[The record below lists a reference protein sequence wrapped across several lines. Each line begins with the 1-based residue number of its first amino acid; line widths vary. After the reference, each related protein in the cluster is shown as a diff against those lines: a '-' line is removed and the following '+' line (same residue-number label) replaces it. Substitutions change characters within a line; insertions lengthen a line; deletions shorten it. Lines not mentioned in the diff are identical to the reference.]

1 MIDFLL
7 AGRSAAAVFPTGSGK
22 SLCYQLPST
31 LLDGLTIVVSPLIA
45 LMKDQIDALAARG
58 VPAARLDSSLERE
71 EFREA
76 LEGLRS
82 GRTRLLYASPERFN
96 NERFCDFVLRQP
108 ISLFAVDEAH
118 CISEWGHNFRPD
130 YLKLAQFAREAGA
143 ERILALTAT
152 ATPEVLAEMCEHF
165 QIDPECVVSTGFY
178 RPNLELR
185 ASAVTESERDARLL
199 EELRRAPAGPK
210 IVYVTVQKS
219 AMVVADRLRDAGFDA
234 RPYHAGL
241 DAPLRHE
248 TQEWFLAARDGIVV
262 ATIAFG
268 MGIDKPDIR
277 GVFHYNAAKSIE
289 NYSQEIG
296 RAGRDGQPA
305 VCASLIATRD
315 QVVLANF
322 AHGDTPSRESIVRF
336 VEWVFSQPTEFELNS
351 FELAAHA
358 DIRPLVLKT
367 LFVYLE
373 LDGLLEGGTPFYS
386 SYRFV
391 PQRPSAEILADIAD
405 PEERAFTKRV
415 LAQSQQARK
424 WFTID
429 IASTC
434 EKIGA
439 AREAVVRVLD
449 LLGERGDLELEA
461 SGLRQRYRRTESSP
475 DLEELAEELH
485 QRSLER
491 EERELERIR
500 DLEALLLHS
509 DCMSAALAGYF
520 GEELSGPCGH
530 CSACRGDDRGE
541 LEPLVDELSSIPS
554 LDDLVA
560 EHPHALGD
568 ARARARFLCGL
579 SSPALTREKLTRHR
593 HFGALADHP
602 FEQVL
607 AHVD

>member
-1 MIDFLL
+1 MIEFLL

-45 LMKDQIDALAARG
+45 LMKDQIDALTARG
-58 VPAARLDSSLERE
+58 VAAARLDSSLERE
-71 EFREA
+71 EFQEA

-96 NERFCDFVLRQP
+96 NERFRDFVLRQP
-108 ISLFAVDEAH
+108 IALFAVDEAH

-165 QIDPECVVSTGFY
+165 RIDPECVVSTGFY

-185 ASAVTESERDARLL
+185 ARAVTDSERDACLL
-199 EELRRAPAGPK
+199 EELHRAPSGPK

-219 AMVVADRLRDAGFDA
+219 AMVVADRLRQEGFDA

-241 DAPLRHE
+241 DAAVRHE
-248 TQEWFLAARDGIVV
+248 TQEWFLAASDGIVV

-268 MGIDKPDIR
+268 MGIDKPNIR

-305 VCASLIATRD
+305 VCASLIAARD
-315 QVVLANF
+315 QTVLANF
-322 AHGDTPSRESIVRF
+322 AHGDTPSHEAIVRF
-336 VEWVFSQPTEFELNS
+336 VEWVFSQPVEFELNS
-351 FELAAHA
+351 FELSAHA

-367 LFVYLE
+367 LLVYLE

-386 SYRFV
+386 SYRFI

-405 PEERAFTKRV
+405 PQERAFTKRV

-434 EKIGA
+434 EKVGA
-439 AREAVVRVLD
+439 AREDVVRVLD

-461 SGLRQRYRRTESSP
+461 SGLRQRYCRAGSAP
-475 DLEELAEELH
+475 NLEALAEDLH

-509 DCMSAALAGYF
+509 DCMSGALAGYF
-520 GEELSGPCGH
+520 GEELPSPCGN
-530 CSACRGDDRGE
+530 CSACRGEERGE
-541 LEPLVDELSSIPS
+541 IVPVTDELTTVPN

-560 EHPHALGD
+560 EHPRALGD
-568 ARARARFLCGL
+568 ARARARLLCGL
-579 SSPALTREKLTRHR
+579 TSPALTREKLTRHR
-593 HFGALADHP
+593 HFGALADRP

-607 AHVD
+607 AHVE